1 MSSHLM
7 LVPSLACPAGCAY
20 CFGPHVGAEVMSRE
34 TIDAVVRWQR
44 VLARDGPDAE
54 GALEITFHGG
64 EPLVP
69 GVDFYRMALAALRD
83 GLAPRRVRFALQSNL
98 WLLTD
103 ELSELFAE
111 YGVSL
116 GTSLDGPEA
125 INDAQRGAGYYARTM
140 AGIELARAH
149 GLSPGAICTFTAQSA
164 PAADEVFDFFLG
176 KGLNFSLHA
185 ALPSLRYPA
194 VKRWALP
201 PEAHGELLVHLL
213 DRYLDNLT
221 RMRIS
226 TLDSMARSVSAGSG
240 GICTFGDCL
249 GNYLAV
255 GPDGSIYPCQR
266 FAGMA
271 DYSIGN
277 VADCPSLGDM
287 AGTPVWQ
294 AFAARQAQIA
304 QSCGDCS
311 ALAVCR
317 GGCPYNALVDGDLAG
332 RDPHCAAYKATF
344 EHISERALAEVF
356 APENL
361 DAVVERPDGE
371 RGLLRRGR
379 LLSLMREGPHPYET
393 AGHARRILAAVA
405 LASTGSPD
413 EAAQR
418 FGTLGLASD
427 TARTARAMTAMHAD
441 LTAPTSGRNNFYLHV
456 TFACNLRCTHCYASA
471 GPPDGQ
477 GVLAVPDLV
486 RACREAALAGFRQ
499 AVITGGE
506 PLVHP
511 QRDAML
517 DALSS
522 LRAGVKPML
531 TVLRTSLALPLD
543 MAMLH
548 RLSRSTDQVA
558 VSLDGDRETHDER
571 RGEGTYDLTVAN
583 LRALVALGG
592 DTEVSL
598 ATVLPVAQANGPA
611 GDSVRSL
618 ARELGIRRTRF
629 RPLLP
634 LGRAVDSEL
643 DIVPEAL
650 WGHLDP
656 ADMMAYGFTP
666 TATCGIGQNLYVE
679 PDGNAYPCYAWCSPD
694 TRLGSI
700 GPADGLSALLGS
712 DAFRD
717 LGGHTVN
724 TNRACRTC
732 PLRYLCGGACRA
744 WNQPAAG
751 EVSDLDAPPADCGAL
766 HARSRSL
773 LAGALDHL
781 GISRTSGA
789 QPACRCRR
797 HPRPS
802 LDRAEGR

>member
-1 MSSHLM
+1 M
-7 LVPSLACPAGCAY
+7 LVPSLACPAGCGY

-34 TIDAVVRWQR
+34 TLEAVIRWQR
-44 VLARDGPDAE
+44 ALADEGTDGE
-54 GALEITFHGG
+54 GTLEITFHGG

-69 GVDFYRMALAALRD
+69 GADFYRMALPTLRD

-103 ELSELFAE
+103 ELCELFAQ

-125 INDAQRGAGYYARTM
+125 INDAQRGAGYYERTI
-140 AGIELARAH
+140 AGIERARDH
-149 GLSPGAICTFTAQSA
+149 GLAPGAICTFTAQSA

-194 VKRWALP
+194 VRRWALP
-201 PEAHGELLVHLL
+201 PAAHGELLVHLL

-221 RMRIS
+221 RIKIS

-249 GNYLAV
+249 GKYLAV
-255 GPDGSIYPCQR
+255 GPDGAIYPCQR
-266 FAGMA
+266 FAGLA
-271 DYSIGN
+271 DYRLGN
-277 VADCPSLGDM
+277 VADCPSADDM
-287 AGTPVWQ
+287 AATPTWQ

-304 QSCGDCS
+304 QECGDCS
-311 ALAVCR
+311 ALAICR
-317 GGCPYNALVDGDLAG
+317 GGCPYNALVDGSPEG

-344 EHISERALAEVF
+344 EHISDRALSEVF

-361 DAVVERPDGE
+361 DAIVERPDGK
-371 RGLLRRGR
+371 RGLMRRGR

-393 AGHARRILAAVA
+393 AGHARRILAAVV

-413 EAAQR
+413 AAAGR
-418 FGTLGLASD
+418 FAALGLASD
-427 TARTARAMTAMHAD
+427 MTRTTRAMTAMHAD
-441 LTAPTSGRNNFYLHV
+441 LTAPTSGHNNIYLHV
-456 TFACNLRCTHCYASA
+456 TFACNLRCTHCYAAA
-471 GPPDGQ
+471 GPLAGR

-517 DALSS
+517 DALSN
-522 LRAGVKPML
+522 LRTDVKPML
-531 TVLRTSLALPLD
+531 TVLRTSLSLPLD
-543 MAMLH
+543 EAMLH
-548 RLSRSTDQVA
+548 RLSRSTDQVV
-558 VSLDGDRETHDER
+558 VSLDGDRETHDAR
-571 RGEGTYDLTVAN
+571 RGAGTYDLTVAN
-583 LRALVALGG
+583 LRALVDLGG

-618 ARELGIRRTRF
+618 AQELGIRRTRF

-634 LGRAVDSEL
+634 LGRAADSTL
-643 DIVPEAL
+643 DIVPETL

-656 ADMMAYGFTP
+656 DDMMAYGFTP

-679 PDGNAYPCYAWCSPD
+679 PDGSAYPCYAWCSPE

-700 GPADGLSALLGS
+700 APANGLSAMLDS
-712 DAFRD
+712 DAFRAV
-717 LGGHTVN
+717 GEHTVN
-724 TNRACRTC
+724 TNRACRAC

-744 WNQPAAG
+744 WNRGDGEGAA
-751 EVSDLDAPPADCGAL
+751 DLDAPPANCGAL
-766 HARSRSL
+766 HARARSL

-781 GISRTSGA
+781 GISADQWLTVSLPLPTSPPTG
-789 QPACRCRR
+789 
-797 HPRPS
+797 
-802 LDRAEGR
+802 LDREGR